1 MKFCYHQVLLLFL
14 IMHYMYI
21 PASSS
26 PTFHILPA
34 QTPLAHKSHFLFEF
48 LKRVVHGTSVT
59 HAVISIDSLT
69 LNRFSL
75 TM

>member
-1 MKFCYHQVLLLFL
+1 MKFYYHQVLLFL
-14 IMHYMYI
+14 IMHYMDI

-26 PTFHILPA
+26 PTFHILPD
-34 QTPLAHKSHFLFEF
+34 QTPLAHKSHFPFEF
-48 LKRVVHGTSVT
+48 LKRVVHSTSVT

-69 LNRFSL
+69 LDRLSL